1 MIGRSFYHFFPSTN
15 LSLSEEPLSF
25 IREVDNAEVN
35 SVNDKGRP
43 IVRHKRWRDSGWGLP
58 ENRSTIS
65 SRKSGSG
72 SRQRDGLFRVSINDS
87 GRGRGA
93 GASRLLEAEINR
105 CREGPEARHV
115 IGRTIGRSN
124 GPESTTPRRP
134 RARAPPYRVSN
145 EHAPLPN
152 NFFAPYRVTTR
163 RKNFY
168 YFFLFLFIKKV

>member
-134 RARAPPYRVSN
+134 RARAPPLIACRTSTHPFQTIFSRLIGLRR
-145 EHAPLPN
+145 EERIFTI
-152 NFFAPYRVTTR
+152 FFY
-163 RKNFY
+163 FY
-168 YFFLFLFIKKV
+168 L